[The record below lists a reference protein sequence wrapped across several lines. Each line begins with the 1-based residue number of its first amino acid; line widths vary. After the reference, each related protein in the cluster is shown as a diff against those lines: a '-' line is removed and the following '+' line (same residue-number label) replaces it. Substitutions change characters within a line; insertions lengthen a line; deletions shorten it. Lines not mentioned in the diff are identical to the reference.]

1 MKLFDI
7 TRTLSK
13 PFYLSFVED
22 DATGGGG
29 EGDGGKKEEQPDTK
43 VVVQY
48 KGKDPQTGKD
58 YDFTEEY
65 DLTNKEDIA
74 KLTGNAQKG
83 IRLEA
88 FKGAYNVDV
97 MQKATKLAKEM
108 TGQSR
113 MEMQA
118 LLATLKTK
126 EEPGLKMPTA
136 EEVEKDPQ
144 ALQKY
149 MDEHDARLKKELLGK
164 IEADKKETAEVN
176 AELVAYNTEIDRVCK
191 EYKYVNRATLIKVLK
206 ADGLSPLEDVE
217 SEAKKLN
224 DDIVSHLKI
233 ENIPEEQ
240 RDAEVEKFLKKKK
253 APAAPPSG
261 KTKEDDKKA
270 PKTFDEIRDQS
281 AERAKGVS

>member
-13 PFYLSFVED
+13 PFYLSFVDD

-29 EGDGGKKEEQPDTK
+29 EGDGGKKEEQPNK
-43 VVVQY
+43 VVVPY

-65 DLTNKEDIA
+65 DLTKKEDVD
-74 KLTGNAQKG
+74 KLVNRAAQG
-83 IRLEA
+83 YRMEA
-88 FKGAYNVDV
+88 FRGAQNVEI
-97 MQKATKLAKEM
+97 MQTATKLAKEM
-108 TGQSR
+108 TAQSR
-113 MEMQA
+113 GEMHA

-126 EEPGLKMPTA
+126 EEPGLKLPTA

-149 MDEHDARLKKELLGK
+149 MDEHDARLLKKVNST
-164 IEADKKETAEVN
+164 IEEGNKEKVE
-176 AELVAYNTEIDRVCK
+176 EQRMLDAYNTEIDRVCK
-191 EYKYVNRATLIKVLK
+191 EYKYVNRATLIKILK
-206 ADGLSPLEDVE
+206 ADGLSPLEEVE

-240 RDAEVEKFLKKKK
+240 RDAEVEEYLKKKK

-261 KTKEDDKKA
+261 KTKEDEKKA
-270 PKTFDEIRDQS
+270 PKTFDEIREQS

>member
-1 MKLFDI
+1 MKLFKQW
-7 TRTLSK
+7 TLSI
-13 PFYLSFVED
+13 PFLLSFVDD

-29 EGDGGKKEEQPDTK
+29 EGDGKKPEEQPNK
-43 VVVQY
+43 VVVPY
-48 KGKDPQTGKD
+48 KGRDPQTGKD

-65 DLTNKEDIA
+65 DLTKKEDVD
-74 KLTGNAQKG
+74 KLANRAAQG
-83 IRLEA
+83 YRMEA
-88 FKGAYNVDV
+88 FRGAQNVEI
-97 MQKATKLAKEM
+97 MQTATKLAKEM
-108 TGQSR
+108 TAQSR

-261 KTKEDDKKA
+261 KTKEDEKKA

>member
-1 MKLFDI
+1 M
-7 TRTLSK
+7 
-13 PFYLSFVED
+13 PFLLTFVDD

-29 EGDGGKKEEQPDTK
+29 GDKKPEEQPDTK

-88 FKGAYNVDV
+88 FKGAQNAEI
-97 MQKATKLAKEM
+97 MQTATKLAKEL
-108 TGQSR
+108 TAQSR

-118 LLATLKTK
+118 LLATLKAK

-149 MDEHDARLKKELLGK
+149 MDDHDARLKKELLDK
-164 IEADKKETAEVN
+164 IEEDKKEEKEVLADLTTYN
-176 AELVAYNTEIDRVCK
+176 AEIIRVLK
-191 EYKYVNRATLIKVLK
+191 IYPYVNRNTFVKVLK
-206 ADGLSPLEDVE
+206 ADGLTPLENVE
-217 SEAKKLN
+217 AEARELN
-224 DDIVSHLKI
+224 NDTASHLRI

-240 RDAEVEKFLKKKK
+240 RDAAIEQYLQKKK
-253 APAAPPSG
+253 APGAPPSG
-261 KTKEDDKKA
+261 KTKEDEKKT
-270 PKTFDEIRDQS
+270 PKTFDEIRADS

>member
-1 MKLFDI
+1 MRLFKQW
-7 TRTLSK
+7 TLPI
-13 PFYLSFVED
+13 PFSLSFADD

-29 EGDGGKKEEQPDTK
+29 EEDKKVGEQPDNK

-48 KGKDPQTGKD
+48 KGRDPQTGKD

-65 DLTNKEDIA
+65 DLTNKEDVA

-83 IRLEA
+83 VRVEA

-108 TGQSR
+108 TTQSR
-113 MEMQA
+113 MEMQS

-149 MDEHDARLKKELLGK
+149 MVEHDARLKKELFDK
-164 IEADKKETAEVN
+164 IEEDKKETEEVN
-176 AELVAYNTEIDRVCK
+176 KDLTTYNTEIIRVLK
-191 EYKYVNRATLIKVLK
+191 IYPYVNRNTFVKVLK
-206 ADGLSPLEDVE
+206 ADGLTPLEDVE
-217 SEAKKLN
+217 SEAKTLN
-224 DDIVSHLKI
+224 DDTASHLRI

-240 RDAEVEKFLKKKK
+240 RDAAIEEYLQKKK
-253 APAAPPSG
+253 APKTPPGG
-261 KTKEDDKKA
+261 KTKEDDKKT
-270 PKTFDEIRDQS
+270 PKTFDEIRADS